1 MCLLE
6 NTKYVLFDLDGTLTE
21 PSLGITNSVMYAL
34 KKFEIEVENRQK
46 LYKFIGPP
54 LVDSFI
60 EYYGFTKENALKAV
74 EYYREY
80 YSVKG
85 ILENRLYDG
94 IRELLRELYDNGKKI
109 ILATSKPQ
117 KFAEQILKH
126 FEIDKYFCFVGAATM
141 DEKRTQK
148 DEVIEYILNECKI
161 DTSSAVMIGD
171 RKYDVL
177 GAHKFGIKAI
187 AVTFGFGSEEELVQS
202 GADFIADTPQEIS
215 KFIK

>member
-1 MCLLE
+1 MK
-6 NTKYVLFDLDGTLTE
+6 NTKYILFDLDGTLTE
-21 PSLGITNSVMYAL
+21 PSLGITNSVMYAF
-34 KKFEIEVENRQK
+34 KKFGIEIKDRSE

-54 LVDSFI
+54 LIDSFV

-85 ILENRLYDG
+85 IFENRLYDG
-94 IRELLRELYDNGKKI
+94 IRELLSALYKEGKKI

-126 FEIDKYFCFVGAATM
+126 FGIDKYFYFVGAATM

-148 DEVIEYILNECKI
+148 DEVIEYILTECKI
-161 DTSSAVMIGD
+161 DTSAAVMIGD

-187 AVTFGFGSEEELVQS
+187 GVTFGFGSKEELLQS
-202 GADFIADTPQEIS
+202 GADFIADTPQEI
-215 KFIK
+215 KNLIK

>member
-1 MCLLE
+1 ME
-6 NTKYVLFDLDGTLTE
+6 YVLFDLDGTLTE
-21 PSLGITNSVMYAL
+21 PSLGITNSVMYAF
-34 KKFEIEVENRQK
+34 KKFGIEIKDRSEI
-46 LYKFIGPP
+46 YKFIGPP
-54 LVDSFI
+54 LIDSFV
-60 EYYGFTKENALKAV
+60 EYYGFTKENALKAI

-85 ILENRLYDG
+85 IFENRLYDG
-94 IRELLRELYDNGKKI
+94 IRELLRELYDDGKKI

-126 FEIDKYFCFVGAATM
+126 FSIDKYFCFVGAATM

-148 DEVIEYILNECKI
+148 DEVIEYILNECEI

-187 AVTFGFGSEEELVQS
+187 GVTFGFGSREELTQS
-202 GADFIADTPQEIS
+202 GADFIADTPKEI
-215 KFIK
+215 KNFIN

>member
-1 MCLLE
+1 ME
-6 NTKYVLFDLDGTLTE
+6 YVLFDLDGTLTE
-21 PSLGITNSVMYAL
+21 PSLGITNSVMYAF
-34 KKFEIEVENRQK
+34 KKFGIEIKDRSE

-54 LVDSFI
+54 LIDSFV
-60 EYYGFTKENALKAV
+60 EYYGFTRENALKAI

-85 ILENRLYDG
+85 IFENRLYDG
-94 IRELLRELYDNGKKI
+94 IKELLASLYSKGKKI

-148 DEVIEYILNECKI
+148 DEVIEYVLKECEI
-161 DTSSAVMIGD
+161 DTSKAVMIGD

-187 AVTFGFGSEEELVQS
+187 GVTFGFGSREELTQS
-202 GADFIADTPQEIS
+202 GADFIADTPKEI
-215 KFIK
+215 KNFIN